1 MHAAGLAQGG
11 IRAYRWPR
19 MIRFSLFGFP
29 VRIEPFFWVVLVLL
43 GSMGTRGGSRE
54 EILAVGLFV
63 VAGFVSILVHELGHA
78 FAGRRFGAHSEI
90 TLHSFGGYAAFSGGG
105 FTRSQS
111 FLVTAAGPVL
121 QIFLGWVAYVVFTS
135 GSGLTPAAAHFFLLL
150 ALISWVWAGLN
161 LLPVVPLDGGQML
174 HAALGP
180 ERVNL
185 TLWITIITALV
196 SAVMVYKFLGSLI
209 FPIFLGMFAWKAW
222 KALQERNFR

>member
-1 MHAAGLAQGG
+1 
-11 IRAYRWPR
+11 
-19 MIRFSLFGFP
+19 MIRFSIFGFP

-54 EILAVGLFV
+54 EILGVGLFV

-90 TLHSFGGYAAFSGGG
+90 TLHGFGGYAAFSGGG
-105 FTRSQS
+105 FTRGQS
-111 FLVTAAGPVL
+111 FLVTAAGPAL
-121 QIFLGWVAYVVFTS
+121 QILLGGAAYALLTSTS
-135 GSGLTPAAAHFFLLL
+135 GMTQPAVHFFVMLW
-150 ALISWVWAGLN
+150 LISWIWAGLN

-185 TLWITIITALV
+185 TLWISILTALV
-196 SAVMVYKFLGSLI
+196 SAVLVFRILGSFI